1 MFQLKPV
8 EELPEKR
15 DREFVDYD
23 SILDSFLIRRDKFF
37 EVRIDGKNTSYL
49 KRQFDKRIEERYLD
63 DVIEAYIEGYSL
75 YLRK

>member
-1 MFQLKPV
+1 LKPV

-15 DREFVDYD
+15 ERELVDYD

-37 EVRIDGKNTSYL
+37 EVRIDRKNASYP

-63 DVIEAYIEGYSL
+63 DVIKAYIEGYSL